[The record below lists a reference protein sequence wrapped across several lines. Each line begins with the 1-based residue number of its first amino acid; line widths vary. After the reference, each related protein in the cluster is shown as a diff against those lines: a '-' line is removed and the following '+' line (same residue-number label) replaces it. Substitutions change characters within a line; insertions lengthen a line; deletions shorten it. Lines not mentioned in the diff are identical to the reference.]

1 MRDKLVKFMS
11 GRYGMD
17 ALSRFLIGAGIVA
30 ECLSVLLRRHGFLE
44 SLMSYAALAL
54 LLWGLFRMLSRNVQ
68 KRSLEN
74 LHFLEIFG
82 RAQRQSRMNK
92 EKFSQRKD
100 YKFFVCP
107 TCKTNLRVPKGKGEI
122 YITCA
127 KCGNRFRGKT

>member
-1 MRDKLVKFMS
+1 MREKLAKFMI
-11 GRYGMD
+11 GRYGPD
-17 ALSRFLIGAGIVA
+17 ALFRAQIGLALVL
-30 ECLSVLLRRHGFLE
+30 ELVSLLLRRSSGLYHLLNDVALV
-44 SLMSYAALAL
+44 LM
-54 LLWGLFRMLSRNVQ
+54 LWAVWRAMSRNVQ
-68 KRSLEN
+68 KRYLEN
-74 LHFLEIFG
+74 LRFLEIFG
-82 RAQRQSRMNK
+82 RARRQSRMNK